1 MQAHHQNIQFM
12 HAMCGAGYLVQ
23 AEAMGRPTGHTVQ
36 KLLQHLEAFHSSH
49 PAHPAAPLVL
59 AFLRAPCHNGQW
71 LAQQLQGL
79 EPRVPDSWR
88 PGLLRE
94 VASICIRDDV
104 ADYEGASWWA
114 L

>member
-1 MQAHHQNIQFM
+1 
-12 HAMCGAGYLVQ
+12 
-23 AEAMGRPTGHTVQ
+23 MGRPTGHTVQ
-36 KLLQHLEAFHSSH
+36 KLLQHLEAFHSIQ
-49 PAHPAAPLVL
+49 PAHPAALLVL

-79 EPRVPDSWR
+79 EPAVPDSWR

-104 ADYEGASWWA
+104 SDYEGARSIVSVHMYV
-114 L
+114 LYVTEL